1 VRILLVEDE
10 DRIAS
15 FVVKGLSSEGHNV
28 DRAATR
34 TEADCYGMGTDHDL
48 VVLDLVLPD
57 GDGRSLLKELRASRP
72 DVPVL
77 ILSAQGDIDDKV
89 ELLDMGA
96 NDYLTKPFAFRELAA
111 RVRALTRQ
119 EQIRSDILEVG
130 DLTLDTRSRVA
141 TRGDRSVDLPAR
153 EFALLEYLMRHA
165 GQVMGRQQLLDA
177 VWGMNFYT
185 ESNVVDVYVRYLRR
199 RLDLPGEPSI
209 IETVRG
215 AGYRIRR

>member
-1 VRILLVEDE
+1 MRILLVEDE

-15 FVVKGLSSEGHNV
+15 FVVKGLSAEGHTV
-28 DRAATR
+28 DRAGSR
-34 TEADCYGMGTDHDL
+34 QEAGEMDLGADHDL
-48 VVLDLVLPD
+48 VILDRVLPD
-57 GDGRSLLKELRASRP
+57 GDGRTVLEELRARHA

-77 ILSAQGDIDDKV
+77 VLSALGDVEDKV
-89 ELLDMGA
+89 ELLDLGA
-96 NDYLTKPFAFRELAA
+96 NDYLAKPFAFRELAA

-119 EQIRSDILEVG
+119 EASRPDVLEVDG
-130 DLTLDTRSRVA
+130 ITLDTRTRVV
-141 TRGDRSVDLPAR
+141 TRAGRNHDLPAR
-153 EFALLEYLMRHA
+153 EFALLAYLMRHP
-165 GQVMGRQQLLDA
+165 GQVLGRQQLLDA

-199 RLDLPGEPSI
+199 RLDVEGEPSV

>member
-1 VRILLVEDE
+1 MEDE

-15 FVVKGLSSEGHNV
+15 FVVKGLSSEGHIV
-28 DRAATR
+28 DRAASLA
-34 TEADCYGMGTDHDL
+34 EAAELGGGAEHDL

-57 GDGRSLLKELRASRP
+57 GDGRSLLVELRTTRA

-77 ILSAQGDIDDKV
+77 VLSALGEVDDKV

-96 NDYLTKPFAFRELAA
+96 NDYLAKPFAFRELAA

-119 EQIRSDILEVG
+119 DNVRSDVLEVD
-130 DLTLDTRSRVA
+130 DLTLDTRTRVV
-141 TRGDRSVDLPAR
+141 TRGERRFTLPAR

-165 GQVMGRQQLLDA
+165 GYVMGRQQLLDA

-199 RLDLPGEPSI
+199 RLDTEDGDSV

-215 AGYRIRR
+215 VGYRIPR

>member
-15 FVVKGLSSEGHNV
+15 FVVKGLSSEGHIV
-28 DRAATR
+28 DRAASLGEA
-34 TEADCYGMGTDHDL
+34 TELGGGTEHDL

-57 GDGRSLLKELRASRP
+57 GDGRSLLAELRTTRS

-77 ILSAQGDIDDKV
+77 VLSALGEVDDKV
-89 ELLDMGA
+89 DLLDMGA
-96 NDYLTKPFAFRELAA
+96 NDYLAKPFAFRELAA

-119 EQIRSDILEVG
+119 DNVRSDVLEV
-130 DLTLDTRSRVA
+130 DELTLDTRTRVV
-141 TRGDRSVDLPAR
+141 TRGERRFTLPAR

-165 GQVMGRQQLLDA
+165 GHVMGRQQLLDA

-199 RLDLPGEPSI
+199 RLDTEDGPSV

-215 AGYRIRR
+215 VGYRIPR

>member
-1 VRILLVEDE
+1 MEDE

-15 FVVKGLSSEGHNV
+15 FVVKGLSSEGHIV
-28 DRAATR
+28 DRAASLGEA
-34 TEADCYGMGTDHDL
+34 TELGGGTEHDL

-57 GDGRSLLKELRASRP
+57 GDGRSLLAELRTTRS

-77 ILSAQGDIDDKV
+77 VLSALGEVDDKV
-89 ELLDMGA
+89 DLLDMGA
-96 NDYLTKPFAFRELAA
+96 NDYLAKPFAFRELAA

-119 EQIRSDILEVG
+119 DNVRSDVLEV
-130 DLTLDTRSRVA
+130 DELTLDTRTRVV
-141 TRGDRSVDLPAR
+141 TRRERRFTLPAR

-165 GQVMGRQQLLDA
+165 GHVMGRQQLLDA

-199 RLDLPGEPSI
+199 RLDTEDGPSV

-215 AGYRIRR
+215 VGYRIPR

>member
-1 VRILLVEDE
+1 MRILLVEDE

-15 FVVKGLSSEGHNV
+15 FVVKGLSAEGHTV
-28 DRAATR
+28 DRVGSR
-34 TEADCYGMGTDHDL
+34 REAGEMDLGADHDL
-48 VVLDLVLPD
+48 VILDRLLPD
-57 GDGRSLLKELRASRP
+57 GDGRTVLEDLRARHA

-77 ILSAQGDIDDKV
+77 VLSALGEVEDKV
-89 ELLDMGA
+89 ELLDLGA
-96 NDYLTKPFAFRELAA
+96 NDYLAKPFAFRELAA

-119 EQIRSDILEVG
+119 EQSRPDVLEVG
-130 DLTLDTRSRVA
+130 GITLDTRTRVV
-141 TRGDRSVDLPAR
+141 TRGGRHYDLPAR
-153 EFALLEYLMRHA
+153 EFALLAYLMRHP

-199 RLDLPGEPSI
+199 RLDVEGEASV

>member
-1 VRILLVEDE
+1 MEDE

-15 FVVKGLSSEGHNV
+15 FVVKGLSSEGHIV
-28 DRAATR
+28 DRAASLEEA
-34 TEADCYGMGTDHDL
+34 TELGGGTEHDL

-57 GDGRSLLKELRASRP
+57 GDGRSLLAELRTTRS

-77 ILSAQGDIDDKV
+77 VLSALGEVDDKV
-89 ELLDMGA
+89 DLLDMGA
-96 NDYLTKPFAFRELAA
+96 NDYLAKPFAFRELAA

-119 EQIRSDILEVG
+119 DNVRSDVLEV
-130 DLTLDTRSRVA
+130 DELTLDTRTRVV
-141 TRGDRSVDLPAR
+141 TRGERRFTLPAR

-165 GQVMGRQQLLDA
+165 GHVMGRQQLLDA

-199 RLDLPGEPSI
+199 RLDTEDGPSV

-215 AGYRIRR
+215 VGYRIPR